1 MAEENHKPSFNWPLL
16 LRNAL
21 TLIFIVGVLYLLYK
35 LGVVTLF
42 ILFGVVLSLVA
53 RPIYIQLEK
62 INIGKFK
69 IPGAV
74 NAIISIVLVWAA
86 LFGIGAAIFPIVS
99 REVTKISK
107 VNPEQ
112 ILNQMQDPINKGIV
126 ELEKLGVL
134 KFVDTTQKV
143 PEKIIERTVIYKL
156 PCDTVMAN
164 GGYFEINQDTL
175 YRELLVTPVNT
186 TGDTTTYTGI
196 RHRKELEKQLK
207 LLWTDYFN
215 YGKVSKWFGSAL
227 NFLGNLLAIFASST
241 FLAFFFLRDKNLF
254 MKMVL
259 AIVPEKYEKQTTTVL
274 NESRKM
280 LSRYFIGLLTE
291 LLLVMICTTIG
302 LLIIGMRFDLAI
314 TIGFFCGF
322 FNIVPYVGPLIGA
335 ALGLLL
341 GITNHIDMDFY
352 LVVFPLLIKMAIVFW
367 IVQILDNNVFQ
378 TVIFSNSVKAH
389 PIEIFLVIVI
399 AGNIAGITGMIFAI
413 PAYTFIRII
422 ARQFFSN
429 FKVVRSLTKNM

>member
-1 MAEENHKPSFNWPLL
+1 MAEENNKPAFNWPLL
-16 LRNAL
+16 LRNVL
-21 TLIFIVGVLYLLYK
+21 TLLFIVGILYLLYK

-53 RPIYIQLEK
+53 RPLYIQLEK

-74 NAIISIVLVWAA
+74 NAIISIMLVWSA

-107 VNPEQ
+107 VNPEK
-112 ILNQMQDPINKGIV
+112 ILTQMQDPINKGI
-126 ELEKLGVL
+126 EKLEKLGVL
-134 KFVDTTQKV
+134 KFADTTIAV
-143 PEKIIERTVIYKL
+143 PEKIVERTVIYKI
-156 PCDTVMAN
+156 PCDTILSQ
-164 GGYFEINQDTL
+164 GGYFSLDPDTVT
-175 YRELLVTPVNT
+175 RELESSPVIVA
-186 TGDTTTYTGI
+186 GDTNISGGI

-207 LLWTDYFN
+207 LLWNDYFN
-215 YGKVSKWFGSAL
+215 YGKVSKWFGSAINL
-227 NFLGNLLAIFASST
+227 VGNLLAIIASAS
-241 FLAFFFLRDKNLF
+241 FLAFFFLRDKSLF

-274 NESRKM
+274 NDSRKM
-280 LSRYFIGLLTE
+280 LSRYFIGLMLE
-291 LLLVMICTTIG
+291 LLLVMVCTTIG

-341 GITNHIDMDFY
+341 GITNHLEMDFY

-367 IVQILDNNVFQ
+367 IVQILDNNLFQ
-378 TVIFSNSVKAH
+378 TLIFSNSVKAH

-399 AGNIAGITGMIFAI
+399 AGNIAGIAGMIFAI
-413 PAYTFIRII
+413 PGYTFIRII